1 MVSVLKELM
10 VLQTREIHEC
20 QVDGMRQEVEVCVA
34 TSRTIGVWIQVL
46 ILAPKKPL
54 VACFLR
60 ENLAKNSEVLCQI

>member
-1 MVSVLKELM
+1 MPQLRIYRMLYK
-10 VLQTREIHEC
+10 QNRRP
-20 QVDGMRQEVEVCVA
+20 RQEVAVCVA

-46 ILAPKKPL
+46 ILTPKKTL